1 MLKVDKMFT
10 QFAVVP
16 MVVLR
21 SYLVWALFLETPF
34 DCKRYYGI
42 EPNLKY
48 AGAKDSKDV

>member
-1 MLKVDKMFT
+1 MLKIDEIFT

-16 MVVLR
+16 MVALC
-21 SYLVWALFLETPF
+21 SLLVRALFLEKPF

-48 AGAKDSKDV
+48 GGAKDSKDV